1 MARDKAVLD
10 NIDGSDLLNFPNKRI
25 RNNDGSGNG
34 TPVDEVVYGDIHEFF
49 AKVMRDS
56 NTAYNGLPDNVS
68 NGYQYFNAL
77 MQIAGK
83 NDLIKNITVLDS
95 TTLDIPIKIG
105 ILKVDETLIFK
116 SNFDSVNGPRETTT
130 YNQIKGTDSVTK
142 ALSIAGHFKAGDYV
156 RVVNTGS
163 QMIVFG
169 LYDSINVPNLVGR
182 LNTLEAAIQPMI
194 KKLSVFQ
201 SGGGMLLWN
210 KPAALIPTGWAEVVD
225 WRGRFPVG
233 MDVTQTEFAVLGGQ
247 DGSKDR
253 TLLASNLPP
262 HSHTYQRYNE
272 GVGSR
277 FNYESVGD
285 DAHADWENQNTGNG
299 PGTATPFSIL
309 NPYRVVLFIEYIL

>member
-25 RNNDGSGNG
+25 RDNDGSGNG

-49 AKVMRDS
+49 AKVMRES

-77 MQIAGK
+77 MQLAGK
-83 NDLIKNITVLDS
+83 NDLIKNITVLNS

-116 SNFDSVNGPRETTT
+116 SNFNSVNGPGGTTT

-142 ALSIAGHFKAGDYV
+142 ALNVLGHFKVGDYV
-156 RVVNTGS
+156 RVINTGS

-169 LYDSINVPNLVGR
+169 LYDSINVPNLVDR
-182 LNTLEAAIQPMI
+182 LNSIEAAIQPMI
-194 KKLSVFQ
+194 QKLSVFQ
-201 SGGGMLLWN
+201 SGGGMLFWN
-210 KPAALIPTGWAEVVD
+210 KPAALIPAGWAEVVN

-233 MDVTQTEFAVLGGQ
+233 MDVTQTEFAVLGGTG
-247 DGSKDR
+247 GSKNK
-253 TLLASNLPP
+253 TLSVQEIPP
-262 HSHTYQRYNE
+262 HSHYGHVIEASGDWKGGGNNSAPNST
-272 GVGSR
+272 
-277 FNYESVGD
+277 SVYG
-285 DAHADWENQNTGNG
+285 NTNNTGG
-299 PGTATPFSIL
+299 GQSFSIL